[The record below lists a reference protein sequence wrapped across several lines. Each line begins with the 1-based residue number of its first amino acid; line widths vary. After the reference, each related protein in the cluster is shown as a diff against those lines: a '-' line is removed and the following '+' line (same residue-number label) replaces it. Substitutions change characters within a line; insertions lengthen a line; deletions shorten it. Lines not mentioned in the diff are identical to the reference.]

1 MAVASGEDLAS
12 SVAIITKV
20 LTAFNLDIRGNADVL
35 DKLHA
40 VAANTPLSFESLG
53 DALKNS
59 AGAKIRGSHNS
70 NVIDKK
76 HLTYK
81 YRVSTLK
88 VG

>member
-1 MAVASGEDLAS
+1 LEDLAS

-59 AGAKIRGSHNS
+59 AGKNYALHSR
-70 NVIDKK
+70 NVM
-76 HLTYK
+76 
-81 YRVSTLK
+81 SK
-88 VG
+88 VA